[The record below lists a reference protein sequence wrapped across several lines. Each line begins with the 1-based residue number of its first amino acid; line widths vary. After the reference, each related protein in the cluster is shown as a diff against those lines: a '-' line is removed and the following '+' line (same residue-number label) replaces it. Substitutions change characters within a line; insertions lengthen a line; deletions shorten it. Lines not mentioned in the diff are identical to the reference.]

1 MLRVA
6 LSHDVDRVL
15 KTYQAF
21 SHGLKSL
28 KKGHIS
34 DVVFHLKT
42 FNNTKIYW
50 NFEDVI
56 DIENRF
62 NVKST
67 FFFLNESIPFELFN
81 LNNWKL
87 SLGRYNIQESRIVN
101 IIKWLNINGWEIG
114 VHGSYNSYQNIELL
128 IQEKK
133 ILEEII
139 SEKIIGIRQHYLNLN
154 PLTWKLQKEAG
165 FLYDSSFGFTRQ
177 IGFLDK
183 KYTPFSPF
191 NNEFIVFP
199 LVIMDSCFVK
209 TLDKWIRLKQLILD
223 AKTNNAVIVINWHT
237 NNYNEREYVGFKR
250 DYIELI
256 NCLKSEGAIFDTLK
270 NFYLNDIKKNK

>member
-1 MLRVA
+1 M
-6 LSHDVDRVL
+6 
-15 KTYQAF
+15 
-21 SHGLKSL
+21 
-28 KKGHIS
+28 
-34 DVVFHLKT
+34 VFHLKT

-209 TLDKWIRLKQLILD
+209 TLDKWIRLKQLILY
-223 AKTNNAVIVINWHT
+223 ANTNNAVIVINWHT